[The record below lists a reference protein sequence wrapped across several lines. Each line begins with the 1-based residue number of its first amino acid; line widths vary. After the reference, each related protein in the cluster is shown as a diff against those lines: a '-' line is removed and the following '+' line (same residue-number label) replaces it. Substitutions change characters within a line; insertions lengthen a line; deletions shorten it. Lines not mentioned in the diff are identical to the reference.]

1 MGTMGERQAEAL
13 ALIAQARPATAS
25 AAFRKAVGARS
36 YLREIFATLARQQE
50 PSASMLDLLRG
61 DAASSVRYARLART
75 AEGFGWDWAIC
86 DDLRAPLWPVIQAA
100 VDLMRSGPVTSVKQ
114 CGACRFL
121 FVDTSKNGSRRW
133 CSMEDCGKTAKMR
146 RYVARRSVSRA
157 SALLRR
163 RRLSPRTAE
172 VLSYAVPFSDGFVV
186 ADKNGLVARLH
197 RFSGTSPTT
206 RPRTC
211 RCSTRRAVM
220 PRSRL
225 GAPLRSPEV
234 AVGSQPNGLAIDEI
248 TGTVYVLSLGTGTM
262 SLLGG
267 KPPPPHASASRG

>member
-1 MGTMGERQAEAL
+1 MHLVGGDLALDFVNTQTGPADGPVDGDALDGYDDLLSWSRQMGTMGERQAEAL

-114 CGACRFL
+114 CGGLPFPLRGHEQERQPALVQHGGLRQ
-121 FVDTSKNGSRRW
+121 DG
-133 CSMEDCGKTAKMR
+133 EDAQVRGATQ
-146 RYVARRSVSRA
+146 
-157 SALLRR
+157 
-163 RRLSPRTAE
+163 
-172 VLSYAVPFSDGFVV
+172 
-186 ADKNGLVARLH
+186 
-197 RFSGTSPTT
+197 RFSCVGPG
-206 RPRTC
+206 RPAVKEVVHPAPAAALIASNC
-211 RCSTRRAVM
+211 RSLELCG
-220 PRSRL
+220 PLL
-225 GAPLRSPEV
+225 GWLRS
-234 AVGSQPNGLAIDEI
+234 G
-248 TGTVYVLSLGTGTM
+248 
-262 SLLGG
+262 
-267 KPPPPHASASRG
+267 

>member
-1 MGTMGERQAEAL
+1 MHLVGGDLALDFVNTQTGPADGPVDGDALDGYDDLLSWSRQMGTMGERQAEAL
-13 ALIAQARPATAS
+13 ALIAQARPATAA

-157 SALLRR
+157 SAR
-163 RRLSPRTAE
+163 A
-172 VLSYAVPFSDGFVV
+172 G
-186 ADKNGLVARLH
+186 
-197 RFSGTSPTT
+197 
-206 RPRTC
+206 RP
-211 RCSTRRAVM
+211 
-220 PRSRL
+220 
-225 GAPLRSPEV
+225 
-234 AVGSQPNGLAIDEI
+234 
-248 TGTVYVLSLGTGTM
+248 
-262 SLLGG
+262 
-267 KPPPPHASASRG
+267 